1 MSQARHPEEFVE
13 RVRVLWMQQPTIA
26 CREIARMLNVTRN
39 IVIGLAH
46 RQEWPGRPSPIKRRA
61 EGEMPKPSRLVPTP
75 KPATLPPLPSVGAAK
90 LAPAKPGMPVRTS
103 CSHVAKRRKSRGH
116 HRSSA
121 MCPWRWARSTA
132 TITGV
137 CAGRRRRQ

>member
-13 RVRVLWMQQPTIA
+13 RVRALWMQQPTIA
-26 CREIARMLNVTRN
+26 CREIARMLNVTHN

-75 KPATLPPLPSVGAAK
+75 KAATLPPLLSVGAAK
-90 LAPAKPGMPVRTS
+90 LAPAKPVGTS
-103 CSHVAKRRKSRGH
+103 RALRLSDVADTA
-116 HRSSA
+116 RSLD
-121 MCPWRWARSTA
+121 RLRSTA
-132 TITGV
+132 T
-137 CAGRRRRQ
+137 CPRR